1 MTSSQAS
8 AVVPMEVLIEQHV
21 ILPVRIGL
29 EFLRPAVNR
38 PPPRFSSQKDSRQP
52 IGNFSPYLKEVHQ
65 FARACWAFDLERVAV
80 IQIELHQGSKQ
91 QYVHWHPYG
100 PTPVGVPAEHASVRF
115 GRKIVHS
122 VFLAT
127 HIENIR
133 MLGMEAGYCPY
144 SVVAQE
150 FFLIKHAR

>member
-21 ILPVRIGL
+21 ILPVRIAL
-29 EFLRPAVNR
+29 KFLRTSVNR
-38 PPPRFSSQKDSRQP
+38 PPSRLIAQEYPRQP
-52 IGNFSPYLKEVHQ
+52 ISNFSRDFEQVHDL
-65 FARACWAFDLERVAV
+65 ARACWAFDLEGVAV

-115 GRKIVHS
+115 GRKIVHP

-150 FFLIKHAR
+150 FALIQH